1 MIHQSKKDGNP
12 MANIIHD
19 LNILKRQVTV
29 LLGDPV
35 SE

>member
-35 SE
+35 S